1 MAATEEMPFWDH
13 VEELRLRLLKS
24 LLAIVLG
31 AIISN
36 SFSDELLTKL
46 IEPSTMLNFPL
57 NLQVLKVTSMFMVKV
72 GMALMGGII
81 IALPIIFYQT
91 WCFISPAFK
100 ETHNASVIFIVGF
113 STLFFATGLMFGYKI
128 IIPFSLEFFTSM
140 TSTVVSV
147 DYNFTLDG
155 YLIYVMWLLFACGL
169 IFQLPI
175 ITAMGTKIGILNPP
189 FLRHYRKYA
198 IVSFLIIGALL
209 TPPDPLS
216 QLLIFCPL
224 VFLYE
229 FSIFISWIFTKNY

>member
-1 MAATEEMPFWDH
+1 MTEEMPFWDH
-13 VEELRLRLLKS
+13 VEELRWRLFKS
-24 LLAIVLG
+24 LLAIILG
-31 AIISN
+31 AIITH

-46 IEPSTMLNFPL
+46 IEPSTNLNFPL

-100 ETHNASVIFIVGF
+100 ETHNASAIFIVSF
-113 STLFFATGLMFGYKI
+113 STLFFATGLMFGYEI
-128 IIPFSLEFFTSM
+128 LIPFSLQFFTSM
-140 TSTVVSV
+140 TSNVVAV
-147 DYNFTLDG
+147 EYNFTLDG

-175 ITAMGTKIGILNPP
+175 ITVMGTKIGILTPP

-198 IVSFLIIGALL
+198 IVSFLIVGALL

-216 QLLIFCPL
+216 QLLIFIPL
-224 VFLYE
+224 VLLYE
-229 FSIFISWIFTKNY
+229 FSIFLSWMFTKK

>member
-1 MAATEEMPFWDH
+1 MTEEMPFWNH
-13 VEELRLRLLKS
+13 VEELRWRLLKS
-24 LLAIVLG
+24 LSAIVLG
-31 AIISN
+31 AIITH
-36 SFSDELLTKL
+36 SFSDALLTKL
-46 IEPSTMLNFPL
+46 IEPSTVLNFPL
-57 NLQVLKVTSMFMVKV
+57 NLQVLKVTPMFMVKV

-100 ETHNASVIFIVGF
+100 ETHNSSIIFIVGF
-113 STLFFATGLMFGYKI
+113 STLFFAMGLMFGYNI
-128 IIPFSLEFFTSM
+128 LIPFSLEFFTSM
-140 TSTVVSV
+140 TSTAVNVG
-147 DYNFTLDG
+147 YNFTLDG

-169 IFQLPI
+169 IFQLPV
-175 ITAMGTKIGILNPP
+175 ITVMGTKIGILTPS

-216 QLLIFCPL
+216 QLLIFGPL

-229 FSIFISWIFTKNY
+229 FSIFVSWIFTKKQ

>member
-1 MAATEEMPFWDH
+1 MTEEMPFWNH
-13 VEELRLRLLKS
+13 VEELRWRLFKS

-31 AIISN
+31 ALITHY
-36 SFSDELLTKL
+36 FSDVLLAKL
-46 IEPSTMLNFPL
+46 IEPSTILNFPL

-81 IALPIIFYQT
+81 LSLPVIFYQI
-91 WCFISPAFK
+91 WCFISPAFEK
-100 ETHNASVIFIVGF
+100 KYNFPVIFIVVF
-113 STLFFATGLMFGYKI
+113 STLFFATGLIFGYNI
-128 IIPFSLEFFTSM
+128 LVPFSLDFFTSM
-140 TSTVVSV
+140 TSTTVSIN
-147 DYNFTLDG
+147 YNFTLEG
-155 YLIYVMWLLFACGL
+155 YLIYIMWLLFACGL
-169 IFQLPI
+169 IFQLPV
-175 ITAMGTKIGILNPP
+175 ITILGAKIGILTPP

-229 FSIFISWIFTKNY
+229 FSIFISWVITKE

>member
-1 MAATEEMPFWDH
+1 MTEEMPFWNH
-13 VEELRLRLLKS
+13 VEELRWRLFKS

-31 AIISN
+31 ALITHY
-36 SFSDELLTKL
+36 FSDALLAKL
-46 IEPSTMLNFPL
+46 IEPSTILNFPL

-81 IALPIIFYQT
+81 LSLPVIFYQI
-91 WCFISPAFK
+91 WCFISPAFEK
-100 ETHNASVIFIVGF
+100 KYNFPVIFIVVF
-113 STLFFATGLMFGYKI
+113 STLFFATGLIFGYNI
-128 IIPFSLEFFTSM
+128 LVPFSLEFFTSM
-140 TSTVVSV
+140 TSTTVNIN
-147 DYNFTLDG
+147 YNFTLEG
-155 YLIYVMWLLFACGL
+155 YLIYIMWLLFACGL
-169 IFQLPI
+169 IFQLPV
-175 ITAMGTKIGILNPP
+175 ITILGAKIGILTPP

-229 FSIFISWIFTKNY
+229 FSIFISWVITKE

>member
-1 MAATEEMPFWDH
+1 MKLIETMPFWDH
-13 VEELRLRLLKS
+13 VEELRWRLFKS
-24 LLAIVLG
+24 ILAIVLG
-31 AIISN
+31 AIITH
-36 SFSDELLTKL
+36 SFSDDLLTKL
-46 IEPSTMLNFPL
+46 IEPSTVLNSPL

-72 GMALMGGII
+72 GMALMGGIV

-91 WCFISPAFK
+91 WCFISPAFEK
-100 ETHNASVIFIVGF
+100 IDNSSAILIVGF
-113 STLFFATGLMFGYKI
+113 STLFFGTGLMFGYKI
-128 IIPFSLEFFTSM
+128 LIPFSLEFFTSM
-140 TSTVVSV
+140 TSTAVNI

-169 IFQLPI
+169 IFQLPV
-175 ITAMGTKIGILNPP
+175 ITVMGTKIGILTPS

-198 IVSFLIIGALL
+198 IVSFLVIGALL

-229 FSIFISWIFTKNY
+229 FSIFVSWVFTRK

>member
-1 MAATEEMPFWDH
+1 MPFWNH
-13 VEELRLRLLKS
+13 VEELRWRLFKS

-31 AIISN
+31 ALITHY
-36 SFSDELLTKL
+36 FSDVLLAKL
-46 IEPSTMLNFPL
+46 IEPSTILNFPL

-81 IALPIIFYQT
+81 LSLPVIFYQI
-91 WCFISPAFK
+91 WCFISPAFEK
-100 ETHNASVIFIVGF
+100 KYNFPVIFIVVF
-113 STLFFATGLMFGYKI
+113 STLFFATGLIFGYNI
-128 IIPFSLEFFTSM
+128 LVPFSLEFFTSM
-140 TSTVVSV
+140 TSTTVNIN
-147 DYNFTLDG
+147 YNFTLEG
-155 YLIYVMWLLFACGL
+155 YLIYIMWLLFACGL
-169 IFQLPI
+169 IFQLPV
-175 ITAMGTKIGILNPP
+175 ITILGAKIGILTPP

-229 FSIFISWIFTKNY
+229 FSIFISWVITKE

>member
-1 MAATEEMPFWDH
+1 MTEEMPFWNH
-13 VEELRLRLLKS
+13 VEELRWRLFKS

-31 AIISN
+31 ALITHY
-36 SFSDELLTKL
+36 FSDILLAKL
-46 IEPSTMLNFPL
+46 IEPSTILNFPL

-81 IALPIIFYQT
+81 LSLPVIFYQI
-91 WCFISPAFK
+91 WCFISPAFEK
-100 ETHNASVIFIVGF
+100 KYNFPVMFIVVF
-113 STLFFATGLMFGYKI
+113 STLFFAIGLIFGYNI
-128 IIPFSLEFFTSM
+128 LVPFSLEFFTSM
-140 TSTVVSV
+140 TSTTVNIN
-147 DYNFTLDG
+147 YNFTLEG
-155 YLIYVMWLLFACGL
+155 YLIYIMWLLFACGL
-169 IFQLPI
+169 IFQLPV
-175 ITAMGTKIGILNPP
+175 ITILGAKIGILTPP

-229 FSIFISWIFTKNY
+229 FSIFISWVITKE

>member
-1 MAATEEMPFWDH
+1 MPFWDH
-13 VEELRLRLLKS
+13 VEELRWRLFKS
-24 LLAIVLG
+24 LLAIILG
-31 AIISN
+31 ATITH

-46 IEPSTMLNFPL
+46 IEPSTNLNFPL

-100 ETHNASVIFIVGF
+100 ETHNASAIFIVGF
-113 STLFFATGLMFGYKI
+113 STLFFATGLMFGYEI
-128 IIPFSLEFFTSM
+128 LIPFSLQFFTSM
-140 TSTVVSV
+140 TSNVVAV
-147 DYNFTLDG
+147 EYNFTLDG

-175 ITAMGTKIGILNPP
+175 ITVMGTKIGILTPP
-189 FLRHYRKYA
+189 FLRHYRKYV
-198 IVSFLIIGALL
+198 IVSFLIVGALL

-216 QLLIFCPL
+216 QLLIFIPL
-224 VFLYE
+224 VLLYE
-229 FSIFISWIFTKNY
+229 FSIFLSWMYTKK

>member
-1 MAATEEMPFWDH
+1 MTEEMPFWDH
-13 VEELRLRLLKS
+13 VEELRWRLFKS
-24 LLAIVLG
+24 LLAIILG
-31 AIISN
+31 AIITH

-46 IEPSTMLNFPL
+46 IEPSTNLNFPL

-100 ETHNASVIFIVGF
+100 ETHNASAIFIVGF
-113 STLFFATGLMFGYKI
+113 STLFFAIGLMFGYEI
-128 IIPFSLEFFTSM
+128 LIPFSLQFFTSM
-140 TSTVVSV
+140 TSNVVAV
-147 DYNFTLDG
+147 EYNFTLDG

-175 ITAMGTKIGILNPP
+175 ITVMGTKIGILTPP
-189 FLRHYRKYA
+189 FLRHYRKHA
-198 IVSFLIIGALL
+198 IVSFLIVGALL

-216 QLLIFCPL
+216 QLLIFIPL
-224 VFLYE
+224 VLLYE
-229 FSIFISWIFTKNY
+229 FSIFLSWMFTKK

>member
-1 MAATEEMPFWDH
+1 MTEEMPFWNH
-13 VEELRLRLLKS
+13 VEELRWRLFKS

-31 AIISN
+31 ALITHY
-36 SFSDELLTKL
+36 FSDVLLAKL
-46 IEPSTMLNFPL
+46 IEPSTILNFPL

-81 IALPIIFYQT
+81 LSLPVIFYQI
-91 WCFISPAFK
+91 WCFISPAFEK
-100 ETHNASVIFIVGF
+100 KYNFPVIFIVVF
-113 STLFFATGLMFGYKI
+113 STLFFATGLIFGYNI
-128 IIPFSLEFFTSM
+128 LVPFSLEFFTSM
-140 TSTVVSV
+140 TSTTVNIN
-147 DYNFTLDG
+147 YNFTLEG
-155 YLIYVMWLLFACGL
+155 YLIYIMWLLFACGL
-169 IFQLPI
+169 IFQLPV
-175 ITAMGTKIGILNPP
+175 ITILGAKIGILTPP

-229 FSIFISWIFTKNY
+229 FSIFISWVITKE

>member
-1 MAATEEMPFWDH
+1 MPFWDH
-13 VEELRLRLLKS
+13 VEELRWRLFKS
-24 LLAIVLG
+24 LLAIILG
-31 AIISN
+31 AIITH

-46 IEPSTMLNFPL
+46 IEPSTNLNFPL

-91 WCFISPAFK
+91 WCFISPVFK
-100 ETHNASVIFIVGF
+100 ETHNASAIFIVGF
-113 STLFFATGLMFGYKI
+113 STLFFATGLMFGYEI
-128 IIPFSLEFFTSM
+128 LIPFSLQFFTSM
-140 TSTVVSV
+140 TSNVVAV
-147 DYNFTLDG
+147 EYNFTLDG

-175 ITAMGTKIGILNPP
+175 ITVMGTKIGILTPP

-198 IVSFLIIGALL
+198 IVSFLIVGALL

-216 QLLIFCPL
+216 QLLIFIPL
-224 VFLYE
+224 VLLYE
-229 FSIFISWIFTKNY
+229 FSIVLSWMVTKK

>member
-1 MAATEEMPFWDH
+1 MTEEMPFWNH
-13 VEELRLRLLKS
+13 VEELRWRLFKS

-31 AIISN
+31 ALITHY
-36 SFSDELLTKL
+36 FSDALLAKL
-46 IEPSTMLNFPL
+46 IEPSTILNFPL

-81 IALPIIFYQT
+81 LSLPVIFYQI
-91 WCFISPAFK
+91 WCFISPAFEK
-100 ETHNASVIFIVGF
+100 KYNFPVMFIVVF
-113 STLFFATGLMFGYKI
+113 STLFFAIGLIFGYNI
-128 IIPFSLEFFTSM
+128 LVPFSLEFFTSM
-140 TSTVVSV
+140 TSTTVSIN
-147 DYNFTLDG
+147 YNFTLEG
-155 YLIYVMWLLFACGL
+155 YLIYIMWLLFACGL
-169 IFQLPI
+169 IFQLPV
-175 ITAMGTKIGILNPP
+175 ITILGAKIGILTPP

-229 FSIFISWIFTKNY
+229 FSIFICWVITKE